1 MDRGVWRATAQG
13 VAKSQARLHDWA
25 HTRAHTVLFTVAL
38 CIDRSQGLLRQL
50 LSKRQEITEL
60 GEDVSENVYWYSHYG
75 K

>member
-38 CIDRSQGLLRQL
+38 CIDRTLEQNSLWYGGGTA
-50 LSKRQEITEL
+50 KRPMWLEQ
-60 GEDVSENVYWYSHYG
+60 SE
-75 K
+75 